1 VAPIEPM
8 MASIE
13 PAPQMASHP
22 ILPHPHR
29 ADDGYY

>member
-22 ILPHPHR
+22 ILPHR
-29 ADDGYY
+29 R